1 MLDYGFFYDVA
12 RFLNEHCKGN
22 YTEKEVACNAY
33 EYMKN
38 YEAFVYSE
46 GKYGSEIKII
56 MKMLKKMNTDDANSY
71 LYKIETSLQK
81 GKGDYMFKV
90 YCRSKAHKQWKP
102 YSQPFIELDNA
113 LKCKE
118 KCESRKLCD
127 VHGNLIEYKVVE
139 EK

>member
-1 MLDYGFFYDVA
+1 MVVKVSKWI
-12 RFLNEHCKGN
+12 FLLER
-22 YTEKEVACNAY
+22 
-33 EYMKN
+33 
-38 YEAFVYSE
+38 
-46 GKYGSEIKII
+46 
-56 MKMLKKMNTDDANSY
+56 
-71 LYKIETSLQK
+71 Q
-81 GKGDYMFKV
+81 GDYMFKV